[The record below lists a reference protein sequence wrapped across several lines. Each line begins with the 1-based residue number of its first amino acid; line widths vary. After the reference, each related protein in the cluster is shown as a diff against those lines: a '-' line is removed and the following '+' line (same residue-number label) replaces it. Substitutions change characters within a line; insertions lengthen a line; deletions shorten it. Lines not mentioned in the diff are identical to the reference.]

1 MLLTAGGLSFLY
13 TSTPP
18 TRAAAPA
25 TTTGM
30 ATSAS
35 SPDFEAWDAAV
46 KSHVSSSEIRGI
58 RLNSVDY
65 QGIDLVDVAVAV
77 AVVGMLWWY
86 CSSVRAHLYT
96 LQRLQQLVVSF
107 IHTKRDC
114 YVWGLPYTQAA
125 SAGSFAAVFGTASDE
140 RSSSTAAAVCTG
152 ITC

>member
-77 AVVGMLWWY
+77 AVVV
-86 CSSVRAHLYT
+86 SAV
-96 LQRLQQLVVSF
+96 VVS
-107 IHTKRDC
+107 
-114 YVWGLPYTQAA
+114 VAAA
-125 SAGSFAAVFGTASDE
+125 SAAAV
-140 RSSSTAAAVCTG
+140 AAAIIAGVAVFLL
-152 ITC
+152 